1 MTRLASRSLGVPLAV
16 TGAAL
21 LGLTPMIYSG
31 FAYADSLTGAA
42 VATDPDI
49 GLIMGGS
56 GEPIP
61 GADFVDA
68 VNSLYV
74 QPNFPATSYPGTLA
88 DGLVTPEDLYPLTGV
103 HSLPLDTSVSE
114 GVAIL
119 NSSIDTNIAAGDSST
134 VFGYSQSGIIASLES
149 EQLDPLGTPST
160 DPVDFVLIGDPMNP
174 DGGFW
179 ERFAGLDIASI
190 GATLYGATPADD
202 FSTVIYTAEYDGVA
216 DFPQYPLNLLS
227 DLNAELGF
235 LYVHGTYPDLTP
247 TQVTPVADGGDAIA
261 LMTSGP
267 TETTYYMIPTTD
279 LPLLDPVRDI
289 PGIGNPLA
297 DLLQPDLTYL
307 VNLGYGDP
315 LQGWSTGPAN
325 VATGFGLFPPLSDIE
340 KLPGL
345 LLSGTEQGIQNFI
358 GDFTGTGPDPVTLS
372 IGSLL
377 DPSSAALPS
386 DPATSITDIA
396 NALSSAAS
404 ALYSAL
410 LPTADLINSLVTTIP
425 AYDASIFTGNLEAG
439 NVLDALGLPIA
450 ADTGLVSMGAL
461 LEISVVADA
470 GSAALSDLTSLIS

>member
-21 LGLTPMIYSG
+21 LGLTPMIDSG
-31 FAYADSLTGAA
+31 FAYADSLTGVA
-42 VATDPDI
+42 VPTDPDI

-56 GEPIP
+56 GQPIP

-74 QPNFPATSYPGTLA
+74 QPNFPGTSYPGTLA

-289 PGIGNPLA
+289 PG
-297 DLLQPDLTYL
+297 
-307 VNLGYGDP
+307 
-315 LQGWSTGPAN
+315 
-325 VATGFGLFPPLSDIE
+325 TGFGLFPPLSDIE

>member
-1 MTRLASRSLGVPLAV
+1 
-16 TGAAL
+16 
-21 LGLTPMIYSG
+21 
-31 FAYADSLTGAA
+31 
-42 VATDPDI
+42 
-49 GLIMGGS
+49 
-56 GEPIP
+56 
-61 GADFVDA
+61 
-68 VNSLYV
+68 
-74 QPNFPATSYPGTLA
+74 
-88 DGLVTPEDLYPLTGV
+88 LYPLTGV

-470 GSAALSDLTSLIS
+470 ASAALSDLTSLIS

>member
-16 TGAAL
+16 AGAAL
-21 LGLTPMIYSG
+21 LGLTPMIDSG
-31 FAYADSLTGAA
+31 FAYADSLTGTAA
-42 VATDPDI
+42 ATDPDI

-61 GADFVDA
+61 GADFVEA

-74 QPNFPATSYPGTLA
+74 QPNFPGTIYPGTLA

-103 HSLPLDTSVSE
+103 HSLPLDTSVSQ
-114 GVAIL
+114 GVTIVN
-119 NSSIDTNIAAGDSST
+119 NSIESNIAAGDAST
-134 VFGYSQSGIIASLES
+134 VFGYSQSGIIASLEM
-149 EQLDPLGTPST
+149 EQLDPSGTPSP

-179 ERFAGLDIASI
+179 ERFAGLDVASI

-202 FSTVIYTAEYDGVA
+202 FSTVIYTGEYDGVA

-247 TQVTPVADGGDAIA
+247 TQVTPVADGGDAIQ

-279 LPLLDPVRDI
+279 LPLLDPLRDI
-289 PGIGNPLA
+289 PVIGNPLA

-325 VATGFGLFPPLSDIE
+325 VATGFGLFPPLSEIE

-345 LLSGTEQGIQNFI
+345 LLSGTEQGIQDFV
-358 GDFTGTGPDPVTLS
+358 GDFTGTGPNPVTLS
-372 IGSLL
+372 ISSLL

-386 DPATSITDIA
+386 DPATSLTDIV
-396 NALSSAAS
+396 NALSSATS

-425 AYDASIFTGNLEAG
+425 AYDASIFTENLDAG
-439 NVLDALGLPIA
+439 NVLDAVGLPIA

-470 GSAALSDLTSLIS
+470 ASTALSDLASLFP

>member
-21 LGLTPMIYSG
+21 LGLTPMIDSA
-31 FAYADSLTGAA
+31 FAYGDSLTGTAA
-42 VATDPDI
+42 ATDPDI

-74 QPNFPATSYPGTLA
+74 QPNFPGTIYPGTLA

-114 GVAIL
+114 GVTIVN
-119 NSSIDTNIAAGDSST
+119 NSIENNIAAGDVST
-134 VFGYSQSGIIASLES
+134 VFGYSQSGIIASLEM
-149 EQLDPLGTPST
+149 EQLDPSGTPSP

-202 FSTVIYTAEYDGVA
+202 FTTVIYTGEYDGVA

-247 TQVTPVADGGDAIA
+247 TQVTPVSDGGDAIQ

-289 PGIGNPLA
+289 PVIGNPLA

-325 VATGFGLFPPLSDIE
+325 VATGFGLFPPFSDIE

-345 LLSGTEQGIQNFI
+345 LLSGTEQGIQDFI
-358 GDFTGTGPDPVTLS
+358 GDFAGTGPNPVTLS

-386 DPATSITDIA
+386 DPATSITDIV

-425 AYDASIFTGNLEAG
+425 AYDASIFTDNLAAG

-470 GSAALSDLTSLIS
+470 ASTALSDLTSLIP